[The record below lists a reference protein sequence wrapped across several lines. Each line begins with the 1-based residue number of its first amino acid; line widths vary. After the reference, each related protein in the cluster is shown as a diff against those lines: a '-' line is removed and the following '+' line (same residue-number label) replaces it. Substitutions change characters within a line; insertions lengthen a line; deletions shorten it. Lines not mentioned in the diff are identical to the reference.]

1 MSEPHPPQSA
11 VPPQPRTVDLDDGGL
26 RTFAPAKINLDLRV
40 GPRRDDGFHPLDSVV
55 VKVTLYDRIDLRA
68 RTDGDVTL
76 LCTGADCGP
85 DERNLAYRAAR
96 ILAEGR
102 DVPGADI
109 TLAKSIPPGGGVGGG
124 SSDAAAVLGALRTL
138 WNLDV
143 SDADL
148 AGMAAELGSDVPLF
162 LGGSASRMTGRGE
175 HLEPVTVHPFVAV
188 LILPGFAC
196 PTGDVYRAF
205 DETPTPKTD
214 PLSLD
219 TFAAPPSVW
228 RSRLVNEL
236 AGAAERVCPE
246 LARLYAKLSDA
257 VAPPVCITGSG
268 STMFTLCDD
277 EPEAAATAAAVREVA
292 DSEVLVV
299 GQNPW

>member
-1 MSEPHPPQSA
+1 MTGPQPPQSTGS
-11 VPPQPRTVDLDDGGL
+11 PQPRTVDLDGGGL
-26 RTFAPAKINLDLRV
+26 RCFAPAKINLDLRV
-40 GPRRDDGFHPLDSVV
+40 GPRREDGFHPLDSVV

-68 RTDGDVTL
+68 RADGEVTL
-76 LCTGADCGP
+76 SCTGADCGP
-85 DERNLAYRAAR
+85 DDRNLACLAAR
-96 ILAEGR
+96 LLAEGR

-138 WNLDV
+138 WNLGLA
-143 SDADL
+143 DADL

-162 LGGSASRMTGRGE
+162 LGGPASRMTGRGE
-175 HLEPVTVHPFVAV
+175 FLEPVPVHPLLAV

-205 DETPTPKTD
+205 DEAPTPKAE

-219 TFAAPPSVW
+219 TLAAPPSTW
-228 RSRLVNEL
+228 RGQLVNDL
-236 AGAAERVCPE
+236 AGAAGRVCPE
-246 LARLYAKLSDA
+246 MARLHAKLSDA

-268 STMFTLCDD
+268 STMFILCDD
-277 EPEAAATAAAVREVA
+277 EPEAAATVAAVREVT
-292 DSEVLVV
+292 DREVLVV
-299 GQNPW
+299 EQNPW